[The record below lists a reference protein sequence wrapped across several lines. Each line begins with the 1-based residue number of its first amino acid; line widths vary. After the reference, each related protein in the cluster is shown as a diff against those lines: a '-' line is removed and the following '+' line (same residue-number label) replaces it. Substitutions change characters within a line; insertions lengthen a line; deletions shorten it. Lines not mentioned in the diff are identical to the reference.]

1 MKHFAK
7 SALFLVLI
15 SLVACTHYIYI
26 SRCIWQQQAVTIDGR
41 PTEWKL
47 PLKYFDEESKLQYAV
62 SNDFQNIYFCF
73 RATQQE
79 TQVKLLRGGMQL
91 WIDTTGQNQHNVG
104 LMFPLSMAL
113 RKANPDEV
121 EPPVK
126 GKQDV
131 AGFKNKYLNGY
142 KEMDLAGFKTG
153 INGMSPIKNKAGIEA
168 AINWDTTDILTY
180 EVKIPFRTFY
190 KDSIT
195 VHDSLKLFGISF
207 VLNGI
212 PQMERHHESDAGNR
226 QGIPGGAGPG
236 MSAGGGGMR
245 GGGGGHHGGGGRSE
259 GDAGSGYISQSNTI
273 KITFQLS
280 GDKQPKLK

>member
-1 MKHFAK
+1 MKHIAK
-7 SALFLVLI
+7 STLFLVLI

-131 AGFKNKYLNGY
+131 AGFKNKYMNG
-142 KEMDLAGFKTG
+142 
-153 INGMSPIKNKAGIEA
+153 
-168 AINWDTTDILTY
+168 
-180 EVKIPFRTFY
+180 
-190 KDSIT
+190 
-195 VHDSLKLFGISF
+195 
-207 VLNGI
+207 
-212 PQMERHHESDAGNR
+212 
-226 QGIPGGAGPG
+226 
-236 MSAGGGGMR
+236 
-245 GGGGGHHGGGGRSE
+245 
-259 GDAGSGYISQSNTI
+259 
-273 KITFQLS
+273 
-280 GDKQPKLK
+280 